1 MAAYIYLHTPWLL
14 RITRPNITKQLHVGS
29 SSSFRGPSA
38 LTKKKKKKS
47 TSAPHPLQL
56 LPSQGVAWDPSA
68 LATLLYPIALG
79 MGSSPPLPISPPYSD
94 DDPLVVVATL
104 LHPQTGVPHRGH
116 RRRRLLRHVASK
128 RRVAPVWA
136 LHPPTSYGLR
146 SVPDSRCCSDPRRLL
161 PASRIRGSP
170 CPCAV

>member
-1 MAAYIYLHTPWLL
+1 MLL
-14 RITRPNITKQLHVGS
+14 TQHSFPHVYKTDLRSLCS
-29 SSSFRGPSA
+29 S
-38 LTKKKKKKS
+38 
-47 TSAPHPLQL
+47 HPLQPL
-56 LPSQGVAWDPSA
+56 SSQGVAWDPSA

-104 LHPQTGVPHRGH
+104 LHPQTGVRIAGTVA
-116 RRRRLLRHVASK
+116 VASSGTWPQK

-136 LHPPTSYGLR
+136 LHPPMSYGLR

-161 PASRIRGSP
+161 AASRTRASA